1 MPSKL
6 QRLYSFRSLLGRMT
20 ITAFLSV
27 VCGPAMAQVT
37 LVSPAD
43 DDPQRTE
50 PVEPFEII
58 DGVYFVGARIHLP
71 AYLFTTSEGHILID
85 TTLDEY
91 VSDIVRNIEK
101 LGFDPD
107 DVKLLL
113 SSHAHHDHVGGHA
126 NMREITGATT
136 VASAA
141 DADVIESGGATDFRD
156 RGLWA
161 PGTVDRIIEDG
172 EEIQLG
178 ERVLTAHFTPGHTKG
193 CTTWTTVVE
202 EDGRQYNLLVLGG
215 LNVNRDE
222 PLIGHPK
229 YPEMPQAFA
238 WSFARLKILPVDVFL
253 GAHGYWYGLSEK
265 YAQLLA
271 GADTNPFIDPEGYQD
286 ALRFFE
292 SRYLERLKKESQ
304 GDAN

>member
-1 MPSKL
+1 MSNML
-6 QRLYSFRSLLGRMT
+6 QAFFSLRT
-20 ITAFLSV
+20 VFAVCLSV
-27 VCGPAMAQVT
+27 AGGPAMAQVT

-71 AYLFTTSEGHILID
+71 SYLLTSSDGHILLD
-85 TTLDEY
+85 TTFDEY
-91 VSDIVRNIEK
+91 VSEIVQNIEE

-136 VASAA
+136 IASAA
-141 DADVIESGGATDFRD
+141 DAEVIESGGATDFRD
-156 RGLWA
+156 RGVWA

-172 EEIQLG
+172 EQVRLG
-178 ERVLTAHFTPGHTKG
+178 DRVLTAHLTPGHTKG

-202 EDGRQYNLLVLGG
+202 EDGKEYDLVVLGG
-215 LNVNRDE
+215 LNVNRNE

-229 YPEMPQAFA
+229 YPEMPQEFA
-238 WSFARLKILPVDVFL
+238 WSFARLKVLPVDVYL
-253 GAHGYWYGLSEK
+253 GAHGYWYGLKEK
-265 YAQLLA
+265 HAQLLA
-271 GADTNPFIDPEGYQD
+271 GADQNPFIDPEGYQD
-286 ALRFFE
+286 ALRYFE
-292 SRYLERLKKESQ
+292 SVYLERLNKESH
-304 GDAN
+304 GDTE